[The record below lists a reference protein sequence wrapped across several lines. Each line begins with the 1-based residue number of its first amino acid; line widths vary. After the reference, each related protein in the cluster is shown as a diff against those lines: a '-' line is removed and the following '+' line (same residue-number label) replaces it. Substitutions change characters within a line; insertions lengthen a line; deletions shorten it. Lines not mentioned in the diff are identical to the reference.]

1 MPRIKCNILVKNDS
15 PCKVACRDCFCVF
28 GEMYILRETP
38 KNIGERTDE
47 TMSKRTDLAVEMID
61 EDASSLPK
69 GIKRKLRKSSAC
81 AITEIIVADSAAGR
95 RIGKP
100 KGRYVTVETDRLS
113 ASPRDF
119 DEQVENIAD
128 EISALKGEGS
138 SALVVGLGNS
148 DITPDALGPMVVS
161 QIIATRHLH
170 DELPDGHDLKRLN
183 KVSAIA
189 PGVLGQTGIEAAEVV
204 KSICEAVSP
213 DCVIAIDALAC
224 SDISRLGST
233 IQLTNSGISP
243 GSGVQNRR
251 MEFSEATLGVP
262 VIAIGVPTVVD
273 MHTIVENITGEP
285 PDKHLPNMM
294 VTPRDVDKLIER
306 TARLL
311 AYSINK
317 AVQPMLT
324 VEDIT
329 ALS

>member
-1 MPRIKCNILVKNDS
+1 
-15 PCKVACRDCFCVF
+15 
-28 GEMYILRETP
+28 
-38 KNIGERTDE
+38 
-47 TMSKRTDLAVEMID
+47 MSIRTDLAVEMID
-61 EDASSLPK
+61 EDAASLPK

-81 AITEIIVADSAAGR
+81 SITEIIVTDEVAGL

-100 KGRYVTVETDRLS
+100 RGRYITIETDRLS
-113 ASPRDF
+113 ASPQDF
-119 DEQVENIAD
+119 DEQVYNIAD
-128 EISALKGEGS
+128 EIASLKGEGRKT
-138 SALVVGLGNS
+138 ALIAGLGNS
-148 DITPDALGPMVVS
+148 DITPDALGPLVIS

-170 DELPDGHDLKRLN
+170 DELPEGHELRRLN

-189 PGVLGQTGIEAAEVV
+189 PGVLGQTGIEAAEIIRSLCNEV
-204 KSICEAVSP
+204 KP
-213 DCVIAIDALAC
+213 DFVIVIDALAC

-233 IQLTNSGISP
+233 IQLSNSGISP

-251 MEFSEATLGVP
+251 KELSEATLGVP

-273 MHTIVENITGEP
+273 MHTIVENITGNP

-311 AYSINK
+311 AFSINK
-317 AVQPMLT
+317 AVQPDLT
-324 VEDIT
+324 IEDIT

>member
-1 MPRIKCNILVKNDS
+1 
-15 PCKVACRDCFCVF
+15 
-28 GEMYILRETP
+28 
-38 KNIGERTDE
+38 
-47 TMSKRTDLAVEMID
+47 MSIRTDLAVEMVD
-61 EDASSLPK
+61 EDASGLPK

-81 AITEIIVADSAAGR
+81 SVTEIIVSDDSAGR

-100 KGRYVTVETDRLS
+100 KGRYITVETDRLS

-119 DEQVENIAD
+119 DEQVENIAA
-128 EISALKGEGS
+128 EISSLKGGGKT
-138 SALVVGLGNS
+138 ALVVGLGNS
-148 DITPDALGPMVVS
+148 DITPDALGPLVIS

-170 DELPDGHDLKRLN
+170 EELPEGHGLKQLN
-183 KVSAIA
+183 AVSAIA

-204 KSICEAVSP
+204 KSLCETVAP
-213 DCVIAIDALAC
+213 DCVIVIDALAC
-224 SDISRLGST
+224 SDISRLGTT
-233 IQLTNSGISP
+233 IQLSNAGISP

-251 MEFSEATLGVP
+251 KEFSEATLGVP
-262 VIAIGVPTVVD
+262 VIAVGVPTVVD
-273 MHTIVENITGEP
+273 MHTIVENITGSP

>member
-1 MPRIKCNILVKNDS
+1 
-15 PCKVACRDCFCVF
+15 
-28 GEMYILRETP
+28 
-38 KNIGERTDE
+38 
-47 TMSKRTDLAVEMID
+47 MSIRTDLAVEMID
-61 EDASSLPK
+61 EDAASLPK

-81 AITEIIVADSAAGR
+81 SITEIIVTDEVAGI

-100 KGRYVTVETDRLS
+100 RGRYITIETDRLS
-113 ASPRDF
+113 ASPQDF
-119 DEQVENIAD
+119 DEQVSNIAD
-128 EISALKGEGS
+128 EISSLKGEGRKT
-138 SALVVGLGNS
+138 ALVAGLGNS
-148 DITPDALGPMVVS
+148 DITPDALGPMVIS

-170 DELPDGHDLKRLN
+170 DELPEGHDLRRLN

-189 PGVLGQTGIEAAEVV
+189 PGVLGQTGIEAAEIIRTLCAEI
-204 KSICEAVSP
+204 KP
-213 DCVIAIDALAC
+213 DFVIVIDALAC

-233 IQLTNSGISP
+233 IQLSDSGISP

-251 MEFSEATLGVP
+251 KELSEATLGVP

-273 MHTIVENITGEP
+273 MHTIVENITGNP

-311 AYSINK
+311 AFSINK
-317 AVQPMLT
+317 AVQPDLT
-324 VEDIT
+324 IEDIT

>member
-1 MPRIKCNILVKNDS
+1 
-15 PCKVACRDCFCVF
+15 
-28 GEMYILRETP
+28 
-38 KNIGERTDE
+38 
-47 TMSKRTDLAVEMID
+47 MSIRTDLAVEMVD

-81 AITEIIVADSAAGR
+81 SVTEIIVADDNAGR

-100 KGRYVTVETDRLS
+100 KGRYITVETDRLS

-119 DEQVENIAD
+119 DEQVENIAA
-128 EISALKGEGS
+128 EIASLKGGGKT
-138 SALVVGLGNS
+138 ALVVGLGNS
-148 DITPDALGPMVVS
+148 DITPDALGPLVIS

-170 DELPDGHDLKRLN
+170 EELPEGHGLKQLN
-183 KVSAIA
+183 AVSAIA

-204 KSICEAVSP
+204 KSLCTAVSP
-213 DCVIAIDALAC
+213 DCVIVIDALAC
-224 SDISRLGST
+224 SDISRLGTT
-233 IQLTNSGISP
+233 IQLSNSGISP

-251 MEFSEATLGVP
+251 KEFSEATLGVP
-262 VIAIGVPTVVD
+262 VIAVGVPTVVD
-273 MHTIVENITGEP
+273 MHTIVENITGSP

>member
-1 MPRIKCNILVKNDS
+1 
-15 PCKVACRDCFCVF
+15 
-28 GEMYILRETP
+28 
-38 KNIGERTDE
+38 
-47 TMSKRTDLAVEMID
+47 MSIRTDLAVEMVD

-81 AITEIIVADSAAGR
+81 SVTEIIVADDSAGR

-100 KGRYVTVETDRLS
+100 KGRYITVETDRLS

-119 DEQVENIAD
+119 DEQVENIAA
-128 EISALKGEGS
+128 EIASLKGDGNT
-138 SALVVGLGNS
+138 ALVVGLGNS
-148 DITPDALGPMVVS
+148 DITPDALGPLVIS
-161 QIIATRHLH
+161 QIIATRHLRE
-170 DELPDGHDLKRLN
+170 ELPEGHGLKQLN
-183 KVSAIA
+183 AVSAIA

-204 KSICEAVSP
+204 KSLCTAVSP
-213 DCVIAIDALAC
+213 DCVIVIDALAC
-224 SDISRLGST
+224 SDISRLGTT
-233 IQLTNSGISP
+233 IQLSNSGISP

-251 MEFSEATLGVP
+251 KEFSEATLGVP
-262 VIAIGVPTVVD
+262 VIAVGVPTVVD
-273 MHTIVENITGEP
+273 MHTIVENITGSP

>member
-1 MPRIKCNILVKNDS
+1 
-15 PCKVACRDCFCVF
+15 
-28 GEMYILRETP
+28 
-38 KNIGERTDE
+38 
-47 TMSKRTDLAVEMID
+47 MSIRTDLAVEMID
-61 EDASSLPK
+61 EDAADLPK

-81 AITEIIVADSAAGR
+81 SVTEIIVTDENAGR

-100 KGRYVTVETDRLS
+100 KGRYITVETDRLS
-113 ASPRDF
+113 ASPQDF
-119 DEQVENIAD
+119 DEQVENIAA
-128 EISALKGEGS
+128 EIASLKGNGKT
-138 SALVVGLGNS
+138 ALVVGLGNS
-148 DITPDALGPMVVS
+148 DITPDALGPLVIS

-170 DELPDGHDLKRLN
+170 EELPEGHGLKQLN
-183 KVSAIA
+183 PVSAIA

-204 KSICEAVSP
+204 KSICGAVSP
-213 DCVIAIDALAC
+213 DCVIVIDALAC
-224 SDISRLGST
+224 SDISRLGTT

-251 MEFSEATLGVP
+251 KEFSEATLGVP
-262 VIAIGVPTVVD
+262 VVAIGVPTVVD
-273 MHTIVENITGEP
+273 MHTIVENITGSP